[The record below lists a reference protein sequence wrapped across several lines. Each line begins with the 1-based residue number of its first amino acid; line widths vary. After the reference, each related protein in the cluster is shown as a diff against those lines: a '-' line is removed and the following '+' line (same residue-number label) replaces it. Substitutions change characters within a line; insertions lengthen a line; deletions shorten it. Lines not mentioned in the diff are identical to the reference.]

1 MGGSASTELAETT
14 DTSGNSVV
22 EAQTS
27 KLPSWLQT
35 DPVKLVPLNKLIR
48 EREMMHQMAEGKIS
62 AKIYKMEHLKQGP
75 TPHQLAMHSVHVA
88 AQMKQKQQQ
97 KQQLAEISSPH
108 ESDAHTPRSAS
119 EKAAA
124 DGLDDKVA
132 AVVKH
137 SLHVAEEKAHGKHVG
152 KNHHAHHVNR
162 VHHVQHHQHA
172 QHAHAGKTAH
182 VVMLPEIEKELAA
195 EKDELEMVKH
205 GEARQIAL
213 IEKHLQSL
221 QKQEVHRLAMLKRRD
236 HIEELKLKLG
246 IEELA
251 KKVAL
256 EKAQEPATPQP
267 MSEKAKIKAEMAR
280 VEEEEHE
287 RLAAL
292 RAKLDK
298 VQGHPHGHPHQA
310 KAPPAKDAEDKAAV
324 APELG
329 AGKAARETTLAAKA
343 PACTNDDCDLGKE
356 DDKWL
361 AHKYAPPS
369 PPHPSPPLLVLPTHP
384 SLSSPSPAHPFLAR
398 HLLPVSLILGRSL
411 PRAHSIDRRA
421 PSTL

>member
-1 MGGSASTELAETT
+1 MELAETT
-14 DTSGNSVV
+14 ATSGDAVV
-22 EAQTS
+22 AAQTS
-27 KLPSWLQT
+27 KLPSWLRT
-35 DPVKLVPLNKLIR
+35 DPVKLVPLNKLIQ

-97 KQQLAEISSPH
+97 KQQLAEKPSH
-108 ESDAHTPRSAS
+108 DESDARSPRSAS

-162 VHHVQHHQHA
+162 MHHAAHHQQA
-172 QHAHAGKTAH
+172 QHARAGKTAH

-213 IEKHLQSL
+213 IEKHLQSI

-246 IEELA
+246 IEELE

-256 EKAQEPATPQP
+256 EKDEEPQAPQP

-280 VEEEEHE
+280 VEAEEHE

-298 VQGHPHGHPHQA
+298 VQGHPPHQA
-310 KAPPAKDAEDKAAV
+310 KAPPANGAEEKATA

-329 AGKAARETTLAAKA
+329 AGKAARETGLAAKP
-343 PACTNDDCDLGKE
+343 PACTTDDCDLGKE

-361 AHKYAPPS
+361 AHKKSVDHYARLAETGHGAAKAEALRRMRALERQITHDFHHVTAFAVTQEHALPPS
-369 PPHPSPPLLVLPTHP
+369 P
-384 SLSSPSPAHPFLAR
+384 SSS
-398 HLLPVSLILGRSL
+398 
-411 PRAHSIDRRA
+411 
-421 PSTL
+421 